1 MKKKLVALLMSVT
14 MVSGSMALP
23 VYAESEEAVVEFSAD
38 EEETADLEMEDLE
51 SQEEFRSTAG
61 IFGCGRC

>member
-23 VYAESEEAVVEFSAD
+23 VYAESEK
-38 EEETADLEMEDLE
+38 
-51 SQEEFRSTAG
+51 R
-61 IFGCGRC
+61 